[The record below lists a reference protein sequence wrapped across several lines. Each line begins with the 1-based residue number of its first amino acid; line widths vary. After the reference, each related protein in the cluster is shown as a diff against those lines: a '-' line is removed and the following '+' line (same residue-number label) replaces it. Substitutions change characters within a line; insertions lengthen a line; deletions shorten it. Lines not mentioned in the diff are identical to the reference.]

1 MKMKQRSI
9 LLALGVFLVF
19 SLAGVSFGQ
28 GDIFVKDG
36 LGTVSKQKWAP
47 GEIIVKFKAGVSQD
61 VIRQMNQ
68 THGNSVLSI
77 SKRGKFSRLR
87 ISKNRTVEEMVSIY
101 SQNPNV
107 EYAEPNFIVSALF
120 TPDDTY
126 YYPYQWNLHDSPG
139 GINMESAW
147 DISQGENV
155 IVAVLDTGVAY
166 ENTNGRNRY
175 KLAPDLANTTFVP
188 GWDFINNDSHPNDDN
203 SHGTHVTG
211 TIAQST
217 HNGMGTAGVAYKASI
232 MPVKVLDST
241 GFGTD
246 ANVADGIYYAADNG
260 AKVINMSLGGTDQ
273 STKME
278 DALEYAYNRGVT
290 IVCGAG
296 NSYLDG
302 NPTFYPAAYDAYCI
316 AVGATQYDE
325 TRAFYSGTGTFVDIA
340 APGGNLYF
348 DQNGDG
354 YGDGILQQTF
364 NPNSKNTSDFGYWF
378 FQGTSMATPHVAGV
392 AALLIANGI
401 TGPDNVRLAIESTAK
416 DLGSPGWDVEHGWGL
431 VNAYAALNYVPQEV
445 HDVAV
450 TDISV
455 PSPLLPGIVSVN
467 VNVAN
472 QGTLEESFEVTMYV
486 DGVQVGE
493 SQLVSSLPARGTTS
507 LEFNW
512 SAVVIGPHTLRA
524 EVSEVLEET
533 NTANNSMV
541 ATVTVIEPRH
551 DVAVMLISAP
561 LDATQGDFIQPVLW
575 VVNYGTYSE
584 TTTVS
589 LYDETYGV
597 PIDSSLTLDIDVGDL
612 AFIMFDWDTT
622 GASIGEHTIRGE
634 ASIAD
639 EDADTLN
646 NSMTTTT
653 TIKQVPDGPTMHIS
667 DISMSL
673 RQKGPN
679 YQAIAKVTVLDR
691 SGSVVDGATVTGEWV
706 LYTPPLTVTPLNSI
720 SGDTNGKG
728 KAKLSSSTVK
738 ATSGDYFI
746 VTITGVIKDG
756 YLYDLTKNVESSDG
770 IVVP

>member
-1 MKMKQRSI
+1 
-9 LLALGVFLVF
+9 
-19 SLAGVSFGQ
+19 
-28 GDIFVKDG
+28 
-36 LGTVSKQKWAP
+36 
-47 GEIIVKFKAGVSQD
+47 
-61 VIRQMNQ
+61 
-68 THGNSVLSI
+68 
-77 SKRGKFSRLR
+77 
-87 ISKNRTVEEMVSIY
+87 
-101 SQNPNV
+101 
-107 EYAEPNFIVSALF
+107 
-120 TPDDTY
+120 
-126 YYPYQWNLHDSPG
+126 
-139 GINMESAW
+139 MESAW

>member
-1 MKMKQRSI
+1 MEMKQRGFLLI
-9 LLALGVFLVF
+9 LAAFLVF
-19 SLAGVSFGQ
+19 SLAGISFGQ

-36 LGTVSKQKWAP
+36 LGTVSKQKWAS

-61 VIRQMNQ
+61 VIRQTNLS
-68 THGNSVLSI
+68 HGCSTLYI

-87 ISKNRTVEEMVSIY
+87 ISRNRTVEEMVSIY